1 MKIVLKLLDKR
12 QVEVGGDETL
22 YPRQVGHSLHSGYP
36 RPASVSYPT
45 R

>member
-1 MKIVLKLLDKR
+1 MKKIVLKLLDKK

-22 YPRQVGHSLHSGYP
+22 YPRQVGHSGYP
-36 RPASVSYPT
+36 RPASISYSN